1 MLKLCVISLSS
12 NSPGIGLGIAYL
24 PTTFIIKYNFKKRL
38 ALAYGVT
45 FAGIG
50 IGSTAMPPLM
60 EFLAESYGW
69 RGAMLILSAVIGNL
83 CVLGML
89 FKPNNRELKQIT
101 VSKRKEKIES
111 NKFQPHESQD
121 EVDFARNCADPTAAT
136 INSTLDSNIAL
147 EESNRDVDGNYID
160 SKDATN
166 PKESGEHYN
175 QGLDLSP
182 ETITSL
188 QSSSHEDHLPSQTCH
203 QVDPT
208 ADTKN
213 PKPSSKHFTC
223 TALLKNIAKAYCLD
237 LFLTNF
243 RFLGVCLVYLTM
255 GLSYYAAIVFIV
267 PRAISIGI
275 PQIQAVIIP
284 SVNGICSAI
293 GRLFNGPF
301 VDAKIISPI
310 KLCTFAML
318 GNMLSCF
325 FCPLTQSFATMCIF
339 AAALGLSNGLYSP
352 LMAVLTTSY
361 VGTDRIGGA
370 LSLGQFFLGIGGFAG
385 AMLVGKKSR
394 STVSHFEKKTLFF
407 CCCFRSIAI
416 LFCKFGDH
424 RSTLPWQAK
433 QPNYCLTFLEKK
445 DSPR

>member
-1 MLKLCVISLSS
+1 M
-12 NSPGIGLGIAYL
+12 
-24 PTTFIIKYNFKKRL
+24 
-38 ALAYGVT
+38 
-45 FAGIG
+45 
-50 IGSTAMPPLM
+50 
-60 EFLAESYGW
+60 
-69 RGAMLILSAVIGNL
+69 
-83 CVLGML
+83 
-89 FKPNNRELKQIT
+89 
-101 VSKRKEKIES
+101 
-111 NKFQPHESQD
+111 
-121 EVDFARNCADPTAAT
+121 
-136 INSTLDSNIAL
+136 
-147 EESNRDVDGNYID
+147 
-160 SKDATN
+160 
-166 PKESGEHYN
+166 
-175 QGLDLSP
+175 
-182 ETITSL
+182 
-188 QSSSHEDHLPSQTCH
+188 
-203 QVDPT
+203 
-208 ADTKN
+208 
-213 PKPSSKHFTC
+213 
-223 TALLKNIAKAYCLD
+223 
-237 LFLTNF
+237 
-243 RFLGVCLVYLTM
+243 YLTM

-394 STVSHFEKKTLFF
+394 STVSHFEKKTLFSVVVF
-407 CCCFRSIAI
+407 EALQYYFVNSGTTDRPFHGKQNSLTIA
-416 LFCKFGDH
+416 
-424 RSTLPWQAK
+424 
-433 QPNYCLTFLEKK
+433 
-445 DSPR
+445 